1 MKIESG
7 CLIYTAG
14 NRKKVCSF
22 QGDLDDE
29 EVEIHY
35 TTSQVEGG
43 QRIGLKIVPKKAI
56 KINRLY
62 LDTDLHLSQEDTI
75 FLNGYQS
82 WTESRE
88 FNPGE
93 GIPRL
98 NRIARLMLE
107 RYGDYGFYRPRGRV
121 LQSWTYTYIRNRN
134 GIDFA
139 GSLSESFVRAVEVMY
154 AVKGR
159 VILSG
164 MGKSGHIAAKI
175 TATLASTG
183 TPAQF
188 VHPAEASHGDLGMI
202 TPDDVVIVLSN
213 SGETSELSDIIHH
226 TRRFQIPLIGVASR
240 PESTLLKAADIALV
254 LPNAPEACAIGM
266 APTTSTTMTLA
277 LGDALAVAIMEKRG
291 FQRTDFKTFHPGGK
305 LGAQLLP
312 VSALMHS
319 GAALPLVSEQ
329 TPMSEALLE
338 ITAKSFG
345 VVGITDTNGK
355 LAGIITDGDLRRH
368 MADGLL
374 GQAAGTIMTTRPR
387 TIDADA
393 LLSEALRRMT
403 ADSPKVTAIFAMR
416 GIAPVGIVHL
426 HDCLRAGVA

>member
-1 MKIESG
+1 MTLSPP
-7 CLIYTAG
+7 
-14 NRKKVCSF
+14 S
-22 QGDLDDE
+22 
-29 EVEIHY
+29 EINSR
-35 TTSQVEGG
+35 TEILATGARVMRTEGEA
-43 QRIGLKIVPKKAI
+43 L
-56 KINRLY
+56 L
-62 LDTDLHLSQEDTI
+62 L
-75 FLNGYQS
+75 
-82 WTESRE
+82 
-88 FNPGE
+88 
-93 GIPRL
+93 
-98 NRIARLMLE
+98 
-107 RYGDYGFYRPRGRV
+107 
-121 LQSWTYTYIRNRN
+121 
-134 GIDFA
+134 FA

-202 TPDDVVIVLSN
+202 TPDDVVVVLSN

-240 PESTLLKAADIALV
+240 PDSTLLKAADIALV

-291 FQRTDFKTFHPGGK
+291 FRPSDFKTFHPGGK

-312 VSALMHS
+312 VSGLMHT
-319 GAALPLVSEQ
+319 GDALPLVAEQ
-329 TPMSEALLE
+329 TPMGDALLVM
-338 ITAKSFG
+338 TARSFG
-345 VVGITDTNGK
+345 VVGVTDVNGR
-355 LAGIITDGDLRRH
+355 LSGIITDGDLRRN
-368 MADGLL
+368 MSGLMDKTAK
-374 GQAAGTIMTTRPR
+374 QVMHAGPR
-387 TIDADA
+387 TIRPDA
-393 LLSEALRRMT
+393 LAAEALGIMNDRKIT
-403 ADSPKVTAIFAMR
+403 CLFAVDDH
-416 GIAPVGIVHL
+416 GKPVGLIHI